1 MNKQD
6 KIKRILADLKGEK
19 EDKITIAIIDRTC
32 DPAMYYDNIG
42 MDNGIPLTK
51 DELDAYDNGRIII
64 EIINDRSQVR
74 K

>member
-19 EDKITIAIIDRTC
+19 EEKVTITIIDRTC

-42 MDNGIPLTK
+42 MNNGVPLTK
-51 DELDAYDNGRIII
+51 EEVEAYNNGKIII

>member
-19 EDKITIAIIDRTC
+19 EEKITIDIIDRTC
-32 DPAMYYDNIG
+32 EPAMYYDNIG

-51 DELDAYDNGRIII
+51 DELDAYDNGKSITS
-64 EIINDRSQVR
+64 IINERL
-74 K
+74 

>member
-19 EDKITIAIIDRTC
+19 EEKITITIIDRTC

-42 MDNGIPLTK
+42 MNNGVPLTK
-51 DELDAYDNGRIII
+51 EEVEAYNNGKIII

>member
-19 EDKITIAIIDRTC
+19 EEKVTITIIDRTC

-42 MDNGIPLTK
+42 MDNGIPLSK
-51 DELDAYDNGRIII
+51 EELNAYNSGKSIIS
-64 EIINDRSQVR
+64 IINERS
-74 K
+74 

>member
-19 EDKITIAIIDRTC
+19 EEKITIAIIDRTC
-32 DPAMYYDNIG
+32 DPAMYYDSIG

>member
-19 EDKITIAIIDRTC
+19 EEKITIAIIDRTC
-32 DPAMYYDNIG
+32 EPAMYYDNIG

-51 DELDAYDNGRIII
+51 DELDAYDNGKSITS
-64 EIINDRSQVR
+64 IINERL
-74 K
+74 

>member
-19 EDKITIAIIDRTC
+19 EEKITIAIIDRTC

-51 DELDAYDNGRIII
+51 DELEAYDNGRIII

>member
-32 DPAMYYDNIG
+32 DPAMY
-42 MDNGIPLTK
+42 
-51 DELDAYDNGRIII
+51 
-64 EIINDRSQVR
+64 
-74 K
+74 

>member
-19 EDKITIAIIDRTC
+19 DEKITIAIIDRTC

-42 MDNGIPLTK
+42 MNNGIPLSK
-51 DELDAYDNGRIII
+51 DELNAYNNGKSITS
-64 EIINDRSQVR
+64 IINDR
-74 K
+74 